1 MPYPGGMGIL
11 GIGMLG
17 IGTLGIGTLGIGAL
31 MRRITRVRAQRG
43 FDQLLDAYVAT
54 GANVTPQQQALGV
67 RDQARSRSCA
77 CTPATAWLATL
88 PTAPS
93 LRLQSEEYLTSFSG

>member
-43 FDQLLDAYVAT
+43 FDQLLDCLLYT
-54 GANVTPQQQALGV
+54 SPSP
-67 RDQARSRSCA
+67 RD
-77 CTPATAWLATL
+77 
-88 PTAPS
+88 
-93 LRLQSEEYLTSFSG
+93 